1 MNHQITLEEL
11 GVIPK
16 QEKEYVVPKKQYASH
31 CGGCI
36 CNHCANSVEC
46 IDNCIGEMVFSCFT
60 CDECVH
66 YDGHGNGRNQKRT
79 DCRNYKVTNKYAEY
93 LRKRIRIA
101 VRMDGV
107 GCQTGTETGGDR
119 DQ

>member
-11 GVIPK
+11 GLIPK
-16 QEKEYVVPKKQYASH
+16 QEAVQKKEYAEPQKQYAFP

-46 IDNCIGEMVFSCFT
+46 WDNCTGEMAFPCFT

-66 YDGHGNGRNQKRT
+66 YGVLGRSQKRT
-79 DCRNYKVTNKYAEY
+79 ECRNYKITNKYAEY
-93 LRKRIRIA
+93 LRKRIRT
-101 VRMDGV
+101 VKK
-107 GCQTGTETGGDR
+107 Q
-119 DQ
+119 

>member
-11 GVIPK
+11 GFIPK
-16 QEKEYVVPKKQYASH
+16 KEAVHKEEYAEFQKQYAFP

-46 IDNCIGEMVFSCFT
+46 QDNCTGEMVFPCFT

-66 YDGHGNGRNQKRT
+66 YDVPGRSQKRT
-79 DCRNYKVTNKYAEY
+79 ECRNYKITNKYAGY
-93 LRKRIRIA
+93 LRKRIRT
-101 VRMDGV
+101 VKK
-107 GCQTGTETGGDR
+107 Q
-119 DQ
+119 